1 MSSSLLS
8 VMTQSSTGSGWNWL
22 LIFIIFVV
30 ILAVALIVQTRFSKQ
45 EAAAYEQHGDKA
57 HHEEAKLTPE
67 TVVEPEGASEPEEA
81 EGTLGT
87 EAVSPALDDLKKIE
101 GIGPRVASLL
111 NDSGIVT
118 FAQLAEIPVD
128 KLIEILETN
137 KLQMMDP
144 TSWPQQA
151 KLAADADWGALE
163 KLQGD
168 LKAGR

>member
-1 MSSSLLS
+1 
-8 VMTQSSTGSGWNWL
+8 MTQSSTGSDWNWL

-30 ILAVALIVQTRFSKQ
+30 VLAVALIVQTRFSKQ
-45 EAAAYEQHGDKA
+45 EAAGLEHHDDKA
-57 HHEEAKLTPE
+57 HHEKAELAPE

-81 EGTLGT
+81 EVTLGT

-101 GIGPRVASLL
+101 GIGPKVASLL
-111 NDSGIVT
+111 NESGVVT

-128 KLIEILETN
+128 KLTELLEAN